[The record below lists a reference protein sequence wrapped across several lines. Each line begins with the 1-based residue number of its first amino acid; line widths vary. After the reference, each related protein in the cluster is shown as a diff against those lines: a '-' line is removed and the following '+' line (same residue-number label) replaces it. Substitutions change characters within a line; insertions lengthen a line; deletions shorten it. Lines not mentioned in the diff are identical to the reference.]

1 MDDQG
6 HGFSKAERLRKRK
19 EFLGVYE
26 RGDKIQSTYFVLYML
41 ENGRPHHRLG
51 ITASRKIGRAVV
63 RNRIK
68 RRLREIFRTNK
79 QAVFPTAT
87 WWSTQSGQRP
97 GPIINR
103 FRKTSSREFCGGR
116 EKPRRPGGEDKEVKA
131 LPMGLI
137 RVYQALLAPI
147 LPSSCRFAPSCS
159 EYMYQAIDKF
169 GVARGAYL
177 GLKRVLRCHP
187 WHPGGTDPIP

>member
-6 HGFSKAERLRKRK
+6 HGFSKEERLRKRR

-51 ITASRKIGRAVV
+51 ITVSRKIGRAVV

-79 QAVFPTAT
+79 QAIFPHCDLVVNAKRSAARARNQQIQEDILKGILR
-87 WWSTQSGQRP
+87 WKRKAAPP
-97 GPIINR
+97 GR
-103 FRKTSSREFCGGR
+103 
-116 EKPRRPGGEDKEVKA
+116 GE
-131 LPMGLI
+131 
-137 RVYQALLAPI
+137 
-147 LPSSCRFAPSCS
+147 
-159 EYMYQAIDKF
+159 
-169 GVARGAYL
+169 
-177 GLKRVLRCHP
+177 
-187 WHPGGTDPIP
+187 

>member
-6 HGFSKAERLRKRK
+6 RGFPKTERLRKRR

-68 RRLREIFRTNK
+68 RSLREVFRANK
-79 QAVFPTAT
+79 QAIFPHCDLVVNAKRSAARARNQQIQEDVLKGILR
-87 WWSTQSGQRP
+87 WK
-97 GPIINR
+97 
-103 FRKTSSREFCGGR
+103 RKAAPPKRGG
-116 EKPRRPGGEDKEVKA
+116 
-131 LPMGLI
+131 
-137 RVYQALLAPI
+137 
-147 LPSSCRFAPSCS
+147 
-159 EYMYQAIDKF
+159 
-169 GVARGAYL
+169 
-177 GLKRVLRCHP
+177 
-187 WHPGGTDPIP
+187 

>member
-51 ITASRKIGRAVV
+51 ITASRKIGGAVV

-79 QAVFPTAT
+79 QAVFPHCDLVVNAKRSAARAHNQQIQEDILKGILR
-87 WWSTQSGQRP
+87 WKQKAEPP
-97 GPIINR
+97 GR
-103 FRKTSSREFCGGR
+103 GG
-116 EKPRRPGGEDKEVKA
+116 
-131 LPMGLI
+131 
-137 RVYQALLAPI
+137 
-147 LPSSCRFAPSCS
+147 
-159 EYMYQAIDKF
+159 
-169 GVARGAYL
+169 
-177 GLKRVLRCHP
+177 
-187 WHPGGTDPIP
+187 

>member
-19 EFLGVYE
+19 QFLGVYE

-51 ITASRKIGRAVV
+51 ITASRKIGRAAV

-79 QAVFPTAT
+79 QAIFPHCDLVVNAKRSAARARNQQIQEDILKGILR
-87 WWSTQSGQRP
+87 WK
-97 GPIINR
+97 
-103 FRKTSSREFCGGR
+103 RKAPPPE
-116 EKPRRPGGEDKEVKA
+116 RRG
-131 LPMGLI
+131 
-137 RVYQALLAPI
+137 
-147 LPSSCRFAPSCS
+147 
-159 EYMYQAIDKF
+159 
-169 GVARGAYL
+169 
-177 GLKRVLRCHP
+177 
-187 WHPGGTDPIP
+187 

>member
-6 HGFSKAERLRKRK
+6 RGLPKTERLRKRR

-68 RRLREIFRTNK
+68 RSLREVFRANK
-79 QAVFPTAT
+79 QAIFPHCDLVVNAKR
-87 WWSTQSGQRP
+87 SAARARNQQIQEDVLKGIQRWK
-97 GPIINR
+97 
-103 FRKTSSREFCGGR
+103 RKAAPPERGG
-116 EKPRRPGGEDKEVKA
+116 
-131 LPMGLI
+131 
-137 RVYQALLAPI
+137 
-147 LPSSCRFAPSCS
+147 
-159 EYMYQAIDKF
+159 
-169 GVARGAYL
+169 
-177 GLKRVLRCHP
+177 
-187 WHPGGTDPIP
+187 

>member
-79 QAVFPTAT
+79 QAVFPHCDLVVNAKRSAARARNQQIQEDILKGILRWKRKAT
-87 WWSTQSGQRP
+87 PP
-97 GPIINR
+97 G
-103 FRKTSSREFCGGR
+103 
-116 EKPRRPGGEDKEVKA
+116 RRG
-131 LPMGLI
+131 
-137 RVYQALLAPI
+137 
-147 LPSSCRFAPSCS
+147 
-159 EYMYQAIDKF
+159 
-169 GVARGAYL
+169 
-177 GLKRVLRCHP
+177 
-187 WHPGGTDPIP
+187 

>member
-6 HGFSKAERLRKRK
+6 HGFSKAERLRKRR

-79 QAVFPTAT
+79 QAVFPHCDLVVNAKRSAARARNQQIQEDILKGILR
-87 WWSTQSGQRP
+87 WKRKPAPP
-97 GPIINR
+97 G
-103 FRKTSSREFCGGR
+103 
-116 EKPRRPGGEDKEVKA
+116 RRG
-131 LPMGLI
+131 
-137 RVYQALLAPI
+137 
-147 LPSSCRFAPSCS
+147 
-159 EYMYQAIDKF
+159 
-169 GVARGAYL
+169 
-177 GLKRVLRCHP
+177 
-187 WHPGGTDPIP
+187 

>member
-6 HGFSKAERLRKRK
+6 RGFPKTERLRKRR

-68 RRLREIFRTNK
+68 RSLREVFRANK
-79 QAVFPTAT
+79 QAIFPHCDLVVNAKRSAARARNQQIQEDVLKGILR
-87 WWSTQSGQRP
+87 WK
-97 GPIINR
+97 
-103 FRKTSSREFCGGR
+103 RKAAPPERGG
-116 EKPRRPGGEDKEVKA
+116 
-131 LPMGLI
+131 
-137 RVYQALLAPI
+137 
-147 LPSSCRFAPSCS
+147 
-159 EYMYQAIDKF
+159 
-169 GVARGAYL
+169 
-177 GLKRVLRCHP
+177 
-187 WHPGGTDPIP
+187 

>member
-41 ENGRPHHRLG
+41 ENGRSHHRLG
-51 ITASRKIGRAVV
+51 ITASRKIGGAVV

-79 QAVFPTAT
+79 QAIFPHCDLVVNAKRSAARARNHQIQEDILKGILR
-87 WWSTQSGQRP
+87 WKRKAAPP
-97 GPIINR
+97 GR
-103 FRKTSSREFCGGR
+103 
-116 EKPRRPGGEDKEVKA
+116 GE
-131 LPMGLI
+131 
-137 RVYQALLAPI
+137 
-147 LPSSCRFAPSCS
+147 
-159 EYMYQAIDKF
+159 
-169 GVARGAYL
+169 
-177 GLKRVLRCHP
+177 
-187 WHPGGTDPIP
+187 